1 VTLDL
6 HAHGLEAVVLDIEGT
21 TTPLAFVQKALFPF
35 ARRALEPFVRE
46 RLGAVETA
54 DVFRSLRADW
64 LEDVKR
70 GESPPSWPEDGDREQ
85 QLASIVAYAEWQ
97 MDSDRKAFGLKALQG
112 LIWERGY
119 RDGLLRGDVFP
130 DVPAAFAR
138 WRAAGI
144 TIAIFSSGSVLAQQL
159 LFRSTPSG
167 DLTPHI
173 AAFFDTSVGAKGEPE
188 SYRRIAAALNMPI
201 ERVLFISDAPV
212 ELAAARA
219 AGYTALLCA
228 RPGNQ
233 PATDPQTIHDFTEV
247 V

>member
-21 TTPLAFVQKALFPF
+21 TTPLAFVHEALFPF

-46 RLGAVETA
+46 QFGQPETA
-54 DVFRSLRADW
+54 DVFRRIRGDW
-64 LEDVKR
+64 RDDVNR
-70 GESPPSWPEDGDREQ
+70 GEAPPAWPEDANREQ
-85 QLASIVAYAEWQ
+85 QIASIVAYAEWQ
-97 MDSDRKAFGLKALQG
+97 MDRDRKAFGLKALQG

-119 RDGLLRGDVFP
+119 QAGLLRGEVFP
-130 DVPAAFAR
+130 DVPPAIAR

-144 TIAIFSSGSVLAQQL
+144 TIAIFSSGSVLTQQR
-159 LFRSTPSG
+159 LFQSVPSG

-173 AAFFDTSVGAKGEPE
+173 AAFFDTSVGSKKEPD
-188 SYRRIAAALNMPI
+188 SYRRIAAALDTPI
-201 ERVLFISDAPV
+201 ARVLFISDAPA

-219 AGYTALLCA
+219 AGCTAVLCA
-228 RPGNQ
+228 RPGNP
-233 PATDPQTIHDFTEV
+233 PASDPQTIHDFTEV